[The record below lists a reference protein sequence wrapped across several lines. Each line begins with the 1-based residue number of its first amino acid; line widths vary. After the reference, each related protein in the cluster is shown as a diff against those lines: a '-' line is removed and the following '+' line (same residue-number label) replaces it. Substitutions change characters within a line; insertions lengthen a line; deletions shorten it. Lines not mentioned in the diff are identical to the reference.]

1 MPKNDRPGELVLE
14 NRHLL
19 LTFFAVVALCG
30 IFFALGYIVGR
41 NTLSPTASASAAPTE
56 TTAAASAKPSPMP
69 PAVYLNREAPETTP
83 AEEPS
88 ASGTDLSFYQSVEQ
102 SPEAKLA
109 PPESPSTPP
118 VSEPAPPAPEPPALS
133 EPVLQQPPAGI
144 LVQVSALGR
153 REDAD
158 TLVQLLKER
167 NLPVLVMAGT
177 NDPFFHVMVGPY
189 QNEDEAQ
196 RGKKLLERDGFRP
209 FLKR

>member
-1 MPKNDRPGELVLE
+1 MPKNERPGELVLE

-41 NTLSPTASASAAPTE
+41 NTLSPTASAAPTE

-69 PAVYLNREAPETTP
+69 PAAYLNREAPETTP

-88 ASGTDLSFYQSVEQ
+88 ASGTDLSFYQSVKQ

-109 PPESPSTPP
+109 SPESPSTPLA
-118 VSEPAPPAPEPPALS
+118 SESAPTAPESPAPS
-133 EPVLQQPPAGI
+133 GPVLQQPPAGI

-196 RGKKLLERDGFRP
+196 RVKKLLEGDGFRP

>member
-41 NTLSPTASASAAPTE
+41 NTLSSSASAAPTE
-56 TTAAASAKPSPMP
+56 TTAAAASVKPSPMP
-69 PAVYLNREAPETTP
+69 PAAYLNREAQETTP

-88 ASGTDLSFYQSVEQ
+88 ASGTDLSFYQSVEK

-109 PPESPSTPP
+109 PPESPATPP
-118 VSEPAPPAPEPPALS
+118 ASEPAPPAPESPAPNG
-133 EPVLQQPPAGI
+133 PVLQQPPAGI

-158 TLVQLLKER
+158 TLVQLLQER

-189 QNEDEAQ
+189 QNEDEA
-196 RGKKLLERDGFRP
+196 
-209 FLKR
+209 

>member
-41 NTLSPTASASAAPTE
+41 NTLSPSANAAPTE

-69 PAVYLNREAPETTP
+69 PAAYLNREAQETTP

-109 PPESPSTPP
+109 PPDSPATPP
-118 VSEPAPPAPEPPALS
+118 TSEPAPPAPVPS

-189 QNEDEAQ
+189 QKEDEAQ
-196 RGKKLLERDGFRP
+196 RVKKLLEGDGFRP